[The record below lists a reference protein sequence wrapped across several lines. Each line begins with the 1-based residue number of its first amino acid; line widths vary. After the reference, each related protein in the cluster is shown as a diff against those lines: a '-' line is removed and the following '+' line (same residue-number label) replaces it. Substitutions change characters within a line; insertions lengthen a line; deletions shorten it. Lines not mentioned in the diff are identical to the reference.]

1 MSTFE
6 HFDTEIRMFGRFGLT
21 KISTGDFMDKLV
33 FIAFTV
39 DLSAVPVR
47 DKIGVP
53 KTANDHRFTHTEGF
67 STKQVESSGII
78 QSKRV
83 K

>member
-53 KTANDHRFTHTEGF
+53 KTANLVLF
-67 STKQVESSGII
+67 K
-78 QSKRV
+78 V
-83 K
+83 KE